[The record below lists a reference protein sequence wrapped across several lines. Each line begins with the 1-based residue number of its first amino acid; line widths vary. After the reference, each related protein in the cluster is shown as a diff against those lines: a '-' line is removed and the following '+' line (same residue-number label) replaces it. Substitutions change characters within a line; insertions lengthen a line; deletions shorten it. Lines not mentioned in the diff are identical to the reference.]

1 MNAIAGGRN
10 AKGIVRRHRNVSD
23 GAVHTRGTGPS
34 GMQAETTARRAF
46 GVALG
51 FLAVTAALGAV
62 LRLQGVWSVPG
73 MNYGHLLH
81 THSHVAFLG
90 WVLNAYF
97 ALALVYFTPASER
110 RTFLRIFFVLQ
121 VAMIGMMVSYPF
133 QGYGPVSISFSTLH
147 TISSVLFAWRLW
159 RHNEAAPAARG
170 HLQVALVFL
179 IASGA
184 GPLVLGPLAA
194 AGMRDT
200 PAYSLAIYFYLHA
213 QYNGWFLFFLQ
224 AVLLQSLARH
234 GLRTDEP
241 AARRALLWLATGTV
255 LTYAQ
260 STLWLGPPAWVRTV
274 AGVGGVV
281 QLVGCYHLLRAVR
294 EAGVLFAGS
303 ARWLAALTL
312 GAFLLK
318 HALQAASAWPGLDAW
333 VNQRLTVIAFLHLV
347 FLGVVTP
354 AILAAALRLGWLRDG
369 LTTRIGLIVLI
380 GTALLTEGLLISGP
394 LLGYYSAS
402 LLFGAAL
409 GMTFGAVVLLIS
421 FVASA
426 PATSV

>member
-1 MNAIAGGRN
+1 VLAGN
-10 AKGIVRRHRNVSD
+10 TAPPD
-23 GAVHTRGTGPS
+23 P
-34 GMQAETTARRAF
+34 QAETTPRRAF

-62 LRLQGVWSVPG
+62 LRLHGIWSVPG

-90 WVLNAYF
+90 WVLNAFF
-97 ALALVYFTPASER
+97 ALALAHFTPASGR
-110 RTFLRIFFVLQ
+110 RTSLRIFVVLQ
-121 VAMIGMMVSYPF
+121 VAMVGMMVSYPF

-147 TISSVLFAWRLW
+147 TVGSVLFAWRLW
-159 RHNEAAPAARG
+159 RRNLAAPVARA
-170 HLQVALVFL
+170 HLRAALVFL

-194 AGMRDT
+194 LGMREN

-224 AVLLQSLARH
+224 AVLLQSLALH
-234 GLRTDEP
+234 GYRIDEA
-241 AARRALLWLATGTV
+241 AARRALLWLVTGAV

-260 STLWLGPPAWVRTV
+260 STLWLGPPTWVRIV

-281 QLVGCYHLLRAVR
+281 QLLGCYHVLRAARGAV
-294 EAGVLFAGS
+294 VLFAGP
-303 ARWLAALTL
+303 ARWLAALAL
-312 GAFLLK
+312 AAFLLK
-318 HALQAASAWPGLDAW
+318 HALQAASAWPGLDVW

-354 AILAAALRLGWLRDG
+354 AVLAGALRLGWLRDG
-369 LTTRIGLIVLI
+369 RATRIGLVTLI
-380 GTALLTEGLLISGP
+380 GSALLTEGLLISGP
-394 LLGYYSAS
+394 LCGYYSAS
-402 LLFGAAL
+402 LLFSAAL
-409 GMTFGAVVLLIS
+409 GMTFGAVVLLIA
-421 FVASA
+421 FVAGA
-426 PATSV
+426 PARSA